1 MAITDR
7 SFSRL
12 PLIGGAVAVLLV
24 LGVGGAFLRL
34 GMTATPPAQ
43 TMVHKDLSGGAFATS
58 TAPQAALP
66 AMPPVPAIQPAQ
78 APAVTP
84 MPAPAP
90 APAAAAPAAPAAA
103 APLTPSTPLPTM
115 PAPKAA
121 PAQPMPAA
129 PVAPAPAH

>member
-12 PLIGGAVAVLLV
+12 PLIGGAVAVFLV

-43 TMVHKDLSGGAFATS
+43 TMVHKDLSGGAFAPS

-66 AMPPVPAIQPAQ
+66 AMPPVPAAQPAQ

-84 MPAPAP
+84 MPASAP
-90 APAAAAPAAPAAA
+90 APAAAAPAAPAA

-121 PAQPMPAA
+121 PAQPMPAT